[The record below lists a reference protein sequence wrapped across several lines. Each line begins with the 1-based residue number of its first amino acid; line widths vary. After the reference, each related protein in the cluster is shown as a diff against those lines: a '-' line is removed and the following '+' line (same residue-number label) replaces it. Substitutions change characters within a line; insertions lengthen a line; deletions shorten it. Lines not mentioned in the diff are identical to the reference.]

1 MKKTKLSKGQTLVLL
16 LLDLQRGKQ
25 IRSEI
30 MKKYDLSER
39 TLRRYM
45 AELRELG
52 LYIKRQGFGNP
63 VERGDQTIEFTDSY
77 YILEEE

>member
-1 MKKTKLSKGQTLVLL
+1 MDITKLSKGQILVLL
-16 LLDLQRGKQ
+16 VLDLQRGKQ
-25 IRSEI
+25 VRSEI
-30 MKKYDLSER
+30 MKKYNLSER

-52 LYIKRQGFGNP
+52 LYIKRQGFGSP
-63 VERGDQTIEFTDSY
+63 VERGAQIIEFTDSY